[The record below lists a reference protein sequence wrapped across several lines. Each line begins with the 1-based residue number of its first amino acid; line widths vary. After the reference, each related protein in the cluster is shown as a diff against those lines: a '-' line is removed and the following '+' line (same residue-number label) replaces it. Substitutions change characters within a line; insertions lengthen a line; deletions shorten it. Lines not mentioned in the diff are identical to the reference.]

1 MRAIFDFGIAR
12 FKYQMGFRI
21 MRVYFT
27 DGESIRMI
35 NAFGRWQI
43 MKGY

>member
-1 MRAIFDFGIAR
+1 MFNFGIAR

-21 MRVYFT
+21 MRIWFT
-27 DGESIRMI
+27 DGASVRMI
-35 NAFGRWQI
+35 NAFGRWQQ